1 MLLWRKS
8 AVSLARRTRPRKAL
22 STLSFPTDQGVDDD
36 FVRVTFIDY
45 LGGRHERRGRVGQTL
60 VDVCRAHGM
69 DLLEDDSV
77 NQGGEIHQRV
87 NTDRWTE
94 DLFGEGPQSALSH
107 VIIPDDMLAKLPAPL
122 VSEMSVLD
130 EIDDELRTNN
140 SRLGSVI
147 TLTKELDGL
156 EVFVPD
162 PPPSDLP

>member
-77 NQGGEIHQRV
+77 NQVRAPVDTSSPSSSLRSIS
-87 NTDRWTE
+87 
-94 DLFGEGPQSALSH
+94 LFFF
-107 VIIPDDMLAKLPAPL
+107 
-122 VSEMSVLD
+122 
-130 EIDDELRTNN
+130 R
-140 SRLGSVI
+140 
-147 TLTKELDGL
+147 
-156 EVFVPD
+156 
-162 PPPSDLP
+162 